1 MNCEK
6 CQDLLSDFLDGALST
21 EDRRMLSAHLEECLS
36 CVGAHDD
43 LNSILSVCRDCRG
56 EYDAPPNEKALWLRI
71 RNIIESE
78 QSASTAAVANSAA
91 GAQPL
96 SWWSRW
102 INRSWELS
110 LPQLSAAVAAIVIAV
125 SLGTAFSIQ
134 RMQNFSA
141 PSAGSNERAS
151 NSPKAGT
158 PTAQLTVD
166 DRVRHQQMEIDY
178 WNKRIQQQMASWSP
192 QTRESFK
199 RNLTV
204 IDQAVADSRNQ
215 LLVDPHDEVSEEMLN
230 SALNEKMQL
239 LREFSDL

>member
-1 MNCEK
+1 
-6 CQDLLSDFLDGALST
+6 
-21 EDRRMLSAHLEECLS
+21 
-36 CVGAHDD
+36 
-43 LNSILSVCRDCRG
+43 LSVCRECRG
-56 EYDAPPNEKALWLRI
+56 EYEAPPNEKALWLRI

-78 QSASTAAVANSAA
+78 QSASAVAYSAT

-96 SWWSRW
+96 SWWTRLL
-102 INRSWELS
+102 NRSWELS
-110 LPQLSAAVAAIVIAV
+110 LPQLSAAVAAIAIAV
-125 SLGTAFSIQ
+125 SLGTAFSVG
-134 RMQNFSA
+134 RMRDLSA
-141 PSAGSNERAS
+141 PSVKPNELVS